1 MVHRLTQDAFE
12 RLASGST
19 HAKEPLVVHTHAS
32 APETTQNV
40 IFVHGLN
47 GRRYSTWGKFPDLL
61 FEDYPSID
69 VGLYDYAS
77 GLRRVRRG
85 TSMRLRDHATLL
97 AEAIREEDYAQ
108 TVLIGHS
115 MGGLLCMAAVQ
126 KMIDSEFRTKD
137 GTPTI
142 DRVAGVVLMA
152 SPLAGSLRVV
162 PPFSWLSSDGRV
174 LQAHSELV
182 HQINECFANKLVINC
197 TAEGSI
203 GRRHCV
209 PTFAV
214 VGLRDKWVDRYSSG
228 VSIPANQKKHVAGT
242 HTSITKPSGREDDVY
257 NWVRLRIMDC
267 LEHVMK
273 CPSRDQKP
281 SAERTR
287 KPLEVQLPIELY
299 ERVMKE
305 LPEDRRIIIAPQDRE
320 Y

>member
-1 MVHRLTQDAFE
+1 MVHRLTQDVFGP
-12 RLASGST
+12 LPSSST
-19 HAKEPLVVHTHAS
+19 YAKESLVVHTHAS

-47 GRRYSTWGKFPDLL
+47 GRRYSTWGKFPYLL
-61 FEDYPSID
+61 FDDYPSID
-69 VGLYDYAS
+69 VGMYDYAS
-77 GLRRVRRG
+77 GLRRLRRG
-85 TSMRLRDHATLL
+85 SMRLRDHATLL
-97 AEAIREEDYAQ
+97 AEAIREGDYTQ

-142 DRVAGVVLMA
+142 NRVAGVVLMA

-174 LQAHSELV
+174 LKAHSELAL
-182 HQINECFANKLVINC
+182 QINECFTNKLVINC
-197 TAEGSI
+197 SAEGAI

-228 VSIPANQKKHVAGT
+228 VSIPANQKKHAAGS
-242 HTSITKPSGREDDVY
+242 HTSVTKPSGREDDVY
-257 NWVRLRIMDC
+257 NWVRLRLKDC
-267 LEHVMK
+267 LDHVIR
-273 CPSRDQKP
+273 CPSRHHKP
-281 SAERTR
+281 SAEHTR
-287 KPLEVQLPIELY
+287 KSPEVRLPTESY

-305 LPEDRRIIIAPQDRE
+305 LPEDRRIIKPQDWE
-320 Y
+320 N